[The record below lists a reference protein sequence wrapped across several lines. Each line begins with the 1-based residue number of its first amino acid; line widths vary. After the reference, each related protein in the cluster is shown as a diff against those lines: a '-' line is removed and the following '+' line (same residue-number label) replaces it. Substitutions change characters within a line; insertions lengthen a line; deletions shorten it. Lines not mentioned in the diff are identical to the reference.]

1 MYNIETLAK
10 LSGLPKRTIRY
21 YIQIDLLTPPI
32 GNCRGSYYTEAHLKR
47 LDRVKNLSMQGVPLS
62 QMKAIISSETESL
75 DTTYDCEPCV
85 SSWERLEIEDV
96 IELNFRAKQLHP
108 DDLKKIVLFIRE
120 VLQCRKESECD

>member
-47 LDRVKNLSMQGVPLS
+47 LDQVKSWALQGVPLS
-62 QMKAIISSETESL
+62 QMKAIISAENESL
-75 DTTYDCEPCV
+75 EAVYECEPSI
-85 SSWERLEIEDV
+85 SSWERLEIEGV
-96 IELNFRAKQLHP
+96 VELNFRANAFTSS
-108 DDLKKIVLFIRE
+108 DLKKISLFVRE